1 MKRGAILLV
10 LVSLAVAGAAP
21 ATAHGA
27 VSCHRINA
35 MGTGVGQ
42 DLGGGQVQ
50 VTAQVIGGGLL
61 HGTYQSS
68 FQIVGFSFPVA
79 SFEGPSVFTVTGG
92 TLTTQVTG
100 TLDVTNGQ
108 FQATSTNIYDQST
121 HILTTTETAAGS
133 ADTGSTYCSVYAVN
147 YGDGKFGGWQMQP
160 LQATD
165 VGLLEA
171 ALGPNQLWIA
181 AYCDD
186 VFGYLPSA
194 RVLREGG
201 YETRGL
207 YSAGV
212 GYFDAKTEDIIIEQ
226 VKKLATEAGRK
237 TAATP

>member
-100 TLDVTNGQ
+100 TLDVTRSVLGACPGVDSSTDVLRCLYASAAC
-108 FQATSTNIYDQST
+108 FCDDPTSTWFASRT
-121 HILTTTETAAGS
+121 WACARPTTPLSWRGQPRKAA
-133 ADTGSTYCSVYAVN
+133 
-147 YGDGKFGGWQMQP
+147 F
-160 LQATD
+160 
-165 VGLLEA
+165 
-171 ALGPNQLWIA
+171 
-181 AYCDD
+181 
-186 VFGYLPSA
+186 
-194 RVLREGG
+194 
-201 YETRGL
+201 
-207 YSAGV
+207 
-212 GYFDAKTEDIIIEQ
+212 
-226 VKKLATEAGRK
+226 
-237 TAATP
+237 

>member
-35 MGTGVGQ
+35 LGTGVGQ

-108 FQATSTNIYDQST
+108 FQATSTNIT
-121 HILTTTETAAGS
+121 GTGRLTGATGSITFSGVQDLVTGSFTETI
-133 ADTGSTYCSVYAVN
+133 TGEICVDLS
-147 YGDGKFGGWQMQP
+147 P
-160 LQATD
+160 
-165 VGLLEA
+165 
-171 ALGPNQLWIA
+171 
-181 AYCDD
+181 
-186 VFGYLPSA
+186 
-194 RVLREGG
+194 
-201 YETRGL
+201 
-207 YSAGV
+207 
-212 GYFDAKTEDIIIEQ
+212 
-226 VKKLATEAGRK
+226 
-237 TAATP
+237 